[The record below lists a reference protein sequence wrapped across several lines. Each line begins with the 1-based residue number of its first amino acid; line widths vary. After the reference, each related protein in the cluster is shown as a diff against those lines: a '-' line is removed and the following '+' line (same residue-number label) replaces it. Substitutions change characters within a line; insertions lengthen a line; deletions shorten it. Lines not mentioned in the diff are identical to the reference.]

1 MEVAEYRSC
10 ARHGLG
16 YLKMVPTFQQEAKQ
30 VIKNLFEDYGLEEFT
45 AHQFLKTYIMG
56 YTNSYLLGLAE
67 YHDVQQLHAVI
78 GKYLLN
84 HADDLNIRYIE
95 DRASKNIFDNLDQIS
110 VWRKK

>member
-1 MEVAEYRSC
+1 
-10 ARHGLG
+10 
-16 YLKMVPTFQQEAKQ
+16 MVPTFQQEAKQ